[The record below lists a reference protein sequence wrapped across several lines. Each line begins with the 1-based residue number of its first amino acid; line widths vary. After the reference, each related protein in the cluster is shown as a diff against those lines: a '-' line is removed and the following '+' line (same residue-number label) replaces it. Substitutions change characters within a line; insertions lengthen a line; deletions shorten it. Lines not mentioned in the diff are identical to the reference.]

1 MVLSATQY
9 TEFTKGVLYFMN
21 VVQFYGT
28 RVHVILFT
36 PVIIWL
42 PCPAHVFAKFT
53 NAQRSSVPMYT
64 AFHADGTTDMA
75 STYIN
80 SSTPW

>member
-9 TEFTKGVLYFMN
+9 SEFTKGVLYFTN

-28 RVHVILFT
+28 RVHVISFA
-36 PVIIWL
+36 PVIMSL
-42 PCPAHVFAKFT
+42 PCTAHVFANFT
-53 NAQRSSVPMYT
+53 NAQRPSVPMYT

-80 SSTPW
+80 SSTP